1 MAYKRA
7 FEDMFIQG
15 AVHTVA
21 TVGIENT
28 RTKDIASQT
37 GFTEATMYRM
47 FPTKESLLRDAFLY
61 IDKRVSDIVTKNI
74 YIRNPDKTPFELAM
88 YAMWH
93 RVYRYLI
100 EHGKETVFMI
110 RYRYSSYYTEEIR
123 NSRELYNGAM
133 DQVYETFERE
143 LGAGAETDWAMR
155 LDSAF
160 DLMLCCAERIVT
172 GQAADSDETELGI
185 WNVVS
190 NAMKA
195 K

>member
-1 MAYKRA
+1 MGCKRA
-7 FEDMFIQG
+7 FAEIFIDS
-15 AVHTVA
+15 TVCCVA
-21 TVGIENT
+21 ESGIENL
-28 RTKDIASQT
+28 RTKDVSLQS
-37 GFTEATMYRM
+37 GFTEATMYRL
-47 FPTKESLLRDAFLY
+47 FSTKDELLRTSFLT

-74 YIRNPDKTPFELAM
+74 YIRNPDQTPFDLAM

-143 LGAGAETDWAMR
+143 LGAGAETDWAVR